1 MFLEDLGDDGDCG
14 IDGVGDNKDECLG
27 SRRGDTSGQVMN
39 DASIDL
45 LSAVWVCYLYCF

>member
-1 MFLEDLGDDGDCG
+1 MSLEDFGDDGNCG
-14 IDGVGDNKDECLG
+14 VDGVGDDKDECLG

-45 LSAVWVCYLYCF
+45 PAVRLSFYV